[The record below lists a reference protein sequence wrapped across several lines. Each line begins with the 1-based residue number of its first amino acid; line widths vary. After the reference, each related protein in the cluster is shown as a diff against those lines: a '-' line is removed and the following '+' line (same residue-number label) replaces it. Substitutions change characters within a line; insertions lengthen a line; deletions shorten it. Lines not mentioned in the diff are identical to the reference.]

1 MSNDYQTQEQIDAC
15 DYVTTIRWGIEEPFK
30 EVTYGFKTKG
40 EYWAFMMGVEQS
52 NGWMEYEE
60 VEEDVS

>member
-1 MSNDYQTQEQIDAC
+1 MH
-15 DYVTTIRWGIEEPFK
+15 VTTSLPYDGGIEEPFK